1 MVSSKYIDNKN
12 ARKYLRFVEWEA
24 ILRLVYD
31 TDHTSMSEAFPDQAT
46 EVLDWHDKYIIYIQR
61 NSNSPKARALHAIY
75 LGLLNNKILNLDEFY
90 LRLRADFTY
99 LKLGKALKDKI
110 YSSVE
115 SFRTNKFYTKKGL
128 TFVDNDMLIHLI
140 LKNAIAL
147 ANTNY
152 SPAVLPE
159 LVNTLVFKNYEGQL
173 TKEALTILRGIFIEK
188 VNAMEKSIT
197 RPEAT
202 ILRHPIKKLAKNTYH
217 LYGLFKLQCEV
228 GDTWELP
235 LTELT
240 KEQLGV
246 GKPAALE
253 AVDLLIKLKLIEI
266 SEPKKQQA
274 VDARVTVYKRLK

>member
-1 MVSSKYIDNKN
+1 MVSSKYIYNKN

-31 TDHTSMSEAFPDQAT
+31 TDHSSMSEAFPDQAT

-61 NSNSPKARALHAIY
+61 NSNSPKARALQAIY

-99 LKLGKALKDKI
+99 LKLDKALKDKI

-128 TFVDNDMLIHLI
+128 TFADNDMLIHLI

-159 LVNTLVFKNYEGQL
+159 LVNTLVFKNYEGQP

-266 SEPKKQQA
+266 SEPKKQQV
-274 VDARVTVYKRLK
+274 VDARATVYKRLK